1 MPTITLKSDDD
12 FFEMLTDMTHKLN
25 TTKSELIRKSVLY
38 YKDALEKEKLKT
50 QIAKASGKTR
60 EASRKIAGELEDTLE
75 DGL

>member
-50 QIAKASGKTR
+50 QIAKASMKTR
-60 EASRKIAGELEDTLE
+60 AASGKIAVELEDTLE